1 MRSPVSNYGKK
12 FDRFINIV
20 RELRS
25 ENGCPW
31 DKEQS
36 PDSLK
41 RYLLEETQ
49 ETIEAINNN
58 NQQHIKDE
66 LGDILYVIVLL
77 AQIHNEVNAFDIG
90 DVIDS
95 ITDKMIR
102 RHPHV
107 FNDEKIETVAE
118 LRKKWLEIK
127 NMEKSHDSNTKKN
140 LQLRK
145 HHVNDL
151 IRF

>member
-1 MRSPVSNYGKK
+1 MTNYGEK
-12 FDRFINIV
+12 FDRFVDIV
-20 RELRS
+20 KELRS

-36 PDSLK
+36 PTSLK

-49 ETIEAINNN
+49 EAIEAITANNH
-58 NQQHIKDE
+58 QHIKDE
-66 LGDILYVIVLL
+66 LGDILYIIVLL
-77 AQIHNEVNAFDIG
+77 AHIHNEENLFNIG
-90 DVIDS
+90 DVIEA

-107 FNDEKIETVAE
+107 FSDEKIETVAE

-127 NMEKSHDSNTKKN
+127 DIEKSSSIIPKKN
-140 LQLRK
+140 
-145 HHVNDL
+145 
-151 IRF
+151 